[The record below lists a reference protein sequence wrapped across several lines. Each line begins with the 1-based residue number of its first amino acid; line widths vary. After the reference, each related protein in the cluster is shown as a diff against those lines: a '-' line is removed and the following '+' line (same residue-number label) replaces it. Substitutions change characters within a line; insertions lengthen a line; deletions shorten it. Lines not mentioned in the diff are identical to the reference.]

1 MGSGVTQRDVSTI
14 RVSGWDQDSTFMWN
28 DTDIPL
34 GYLITFRCYGTWLH
48 GDKRGSIDRFHNQY
62 KSPYLP
68 KSSRRNEVN
77 QKLLKFEPVTLDAKQ
92 RENVD
97 SAIREVC
104 EQRKWLLHALNVR
117 TNHIHVVVSIGAVKP
132 ERALNA
138 FKAYGTRRLRRN
150 RTWQEKHS
158 PWADRGS
165 KRHLWNE
172 RSIAFAIDYV
182 VNGQGGPLPE
192 FD

>member
-1 MGSGVTQRDVSTI
+1 
-14 RVSGWDQDSTFMWN
+14 MWN
-28 DTDIPL
+28 DADLPL

-48 GDKRGSIDRFHNQY
+48 GDERGSIDRFHNRYQ
-62 KSPYLP
+62 SPYLP
-68 KSSRRNEVN
+68 RSDRRYDLSRR
-77 QKLLKFEPVTLDAKQ
+77 KLKVEPVTLDAQQ
-92 RENVD
+92 RQGVD

-104 EQRKWLLHALNVR
+104 TYRGWFLHALNVR
-117 TNHIHVVVSIGAVKP
+117 TNHVHVVASIGPAKP

-138 FKAYGTRRLRRN
+138 FKAYSTRRMRQDGNWRKP
-150 RTWQEKHS
+150 QS

-172 RSIAFAIDYV
+172 RSLALAIDYV
-182 VNGQGGPLPE
+182 VNGQGGELPE